1 MPENINR
8 QRVLN
13 LLDAFYAG
21 DIEDALARCTEDL
34 EYIAPAPIEILPHM
48 GHHRG
53 RDDVRK
59 VWRTVH
65 DRYSRMRYEAR
76 AIVTE
81 ADTVAMELRVFFT
94 KRGTGR
100 IVQFDIA
107 AFFTLRDGQICRLRE
122 IIDTFDLV
130 QQVLERDLSALLM
143 GEGSS

>member
-8 QRVLN
+8 QRVLT

-34 EYIAPAPIEILPHM
+34 EYVAPAPIEILPHM

-76 AIVTE
+76 TIVTE

>member
-76 AIVTE
+76 TIVAE

-143 GEGSS
+143 GEGSG

>member
-76 AIVTE
+76 TIVTE